1 MKSKKG
7 VPENLFKELWDIIL
21 YVIKKIVTSRLFIV
35 AILFLAMFA
44 SLIWKLFSLQIV
56 DSEKYQAEY
65 IQKTL
70 KTIQTPSTRGQI
82 YDRNGKVLAYNQ
94 LTYSV
99 TMTDTGAF
107 ENGYERNKMLIEL
120 IDILDSHEETI
131 VSSFPMAIDENGRL
145 IFTTSSES
153 EKTTLLKNIYGMT
166 SEDTFDMVNS
176 KGEIYNKSDPTPEE
190 FLAMAKHRFGIGEE
204 PNKPNAYEVEDALA
218 IKLLHIR
225 YAMFLKSYMRYDSTV
240 IASNVSPETVTD
252 VLEHANE
259 LREIDVEEETIRV
272 YNDAR
277 YFAHIIG
284 YTGKASDE
292 ELSELKETD
301 QSYELGDVVGKAGI
315 EQVMEQSLSGTKGSQ
330 TMFLD
335 SEGRILDILEQTDP
349 VAGDNIYLSIDADLT
364 IGIYHLLEQK
374 LAGILSAKIINGDFE
389 ITEDTDTSKILIPV
403 KDAYFQL
410 INNNVLSLNDFSR
423 PDASEAEQQIYAS
436 FSGRQASVLTSMQ
449 GYLTSPGAAVYPALS
464 EMDQE
469 YMDYIYGYLLD
480 EHYLTVGED
489 IRRDPTFQNWYNR
502 NSSLQEF
509 LRYAVSSNWI
519 DVSKLNI
526 DSKYSTSEDTYQIL
540 IDHLIDRLSSD
551 IGFSKLVYKYLVE
564 DGTVTGRQ
572 LCLSL
577 FYQGAL
583 AWDEEAVS
591 RLSSGNSAT
600 AYEFLM
606 DKIRRI
612 EITPEQL
619 ALDPC
624 TASCVLLNVK
634 TGEPLAV
641 VSYPGYD
648 NNYLSGTVNGSYYS
662 SLLNNLSNPLY
673 NNATQTRT
681 APGSIFKVISA
692 VAGLEDGVIS
702 LSETIEDEGI
712 YTKQGMNLRCW
723 AFPSNHGRL
732 NVVGAIQNSCN
743 YYFSEVG
750 YRLSQDQNGNYNE
763 PLGLQK
769 IQQYAS
775 LFGLNER
782 SGLEIA
788 EITPQISDTSP
799 IASAIGQGSHA
810 FSNVHLARYAAA
822 VANRGTLYR
831 LTLLSKRTDFEG
843 NLVEEYASEVEN
855 QISIAN
861 STWNAVQSGMREV
874 IASGSATEIFSTCP
888 VTVAGK
894 TGTAEESDKRGPH
907 ATFIGFAPYGDPE
920 VSVSIMIPYGYASSY
935 STEVARDV
943 LNYYYGASTLDQI
956 LAQGATDLSGVTIGD

>member
-1 MKSKKG
+1 M
-7 VPENLFKELWDIIL
+7 FKEVWDIIL

-35 AILFLAMFA
+35 VILFAGMFA
-44 SLIWKLFSLQIV
+44 SLVWKLFDIQIV
-56 DSEKYQAEY
+56 DSEKYQEEY

-70 KTIQTPSTRGQI
+70 KTIQTPSTRGNI
-82 YDRNGKVLAYNQ
+82 YDRNGNLLAYNQ

-99 TMTDTGAF
+99 TMMDTGAF
-107 ENGYERNKMLIEL
+107 KDGYERNKMLIEL
-120 IDILDSHEETI
+120 IGILDAHGETV
-131 VSSFPMAIDENGRL
+131 VSAFPMTIDENGNL
-145 IFTTSSES
+145 IFTTASEG
-153 EKTTLLKNIYGMT
+153 EKNTLLKNIYGMT

-176 KGEIYNKSDPTPEE
+176 KGELYNQSNPDPEE
-190 FLAMAKHRFGIGEE
+190 FFAKAKHKFGIGEE
-204 PNKPNAYEVEDALA
+204 PNKPDAYEVDDALA
-218 IKLLHIR
+218 LKMLHIR

-240 IASNVSPETVTD
+240 IASNVSQETVTD
-252 VLEHANE
+252 ILEHANE

-272 YNDAR
+272 YNYAK

-292 ELSELKETD
+292 ELSELKEQDDT
-301 QSYELGDVVGKAGI
+301 YELGDVVGKTGM

-335 SEGRILDILEQTDP
+335 SEGRILDILSQTDP
-349 VAGDNIYLSIDADLT
+349 IAGNNIYLSVDANLT
-364 IGIYHLLEQK
+364 VGIYHLLEQK
-374 LAGILSAKIINGDFE
+374 LAGILSAKIIEGDFE
-389 ITEDTDTSKILIPV
+389 ITEDTDTSKIMIPV
-403 KDAYFQL
+403 RDAYFQL
-410 INNNVLSLNDFSR
+410 INNNVLSLNAFSR
-423 PDASEAEQQIYAS
+423 PDASEVEQQIYAS
-436 FSGRQASVLTSMQ
+436 FTGRQATVLASMQ

-464 EMDQE
+464 EMDQD
-469 YMDYIYGYLLD
+469 YIDYIYGYLLD
-480 EHYLTVGED
+480 ENYLTVSDE
-489 IRRDPTFQNWYNR
+489 IWKDPAFQNWYNR
-502 NSSLQEF
+502 TVSFQEF
-509 LRYAVSSNWI
+509 LRYAVSANWI

-526 DSKYSTSEDTYQIL
+526 DSKYATMDDTYQIL
-540 IDHLIDRLSSD
+540 VEHLMNELSSD
-551 IGFSKLVYKYLVE
+551 VGFCKLVYKYLVD

-577 FYQGAL
+577 FYQGVL
-583 AWDEEAVS
+583 AWDEEAVG
-591 RLSSGNSAT
+591 RLNGGNSRT
-600 AYEFLM
+600 AYEFFM
-606 DKIRRI
+606 EKVRKI

-641 VSYPGYD
+641 VTYPGYD

-662 SLLNNLSNPLY
+662 TLIHNLSNPLY

-692 VAGLEDGVIS
+692 IAGLEERVVS
-702 LSETIEDEGI
+702 LSEGIEDEGI

-723 AFPSNHGRL
+723 IFPSNHGRL
-732 NVVGAIQNSCN
+732 TVSGAIQNSCN

-750 YRLSQDQNGNYNE
+750 YRLSLDQNGNYNE

-769 IQQYAS
+769 IRQYAS
-775 LFGLNER
+775 LFGLNDK
-782 SGLEIA
+782 SGLEIS
-788 EITPQISDTSP
+788 EIMPQISDTSP

-843 NLVEEYASEVEN
+843 NLLEEYASEVEN

-888 VTVAGK
+888 VAVAGK

-907 ATFIGFAPYGDPE
+907 ATFIGFAPYEDPE
-920 VSVSIMIPYGYASSY
+920 ISVSIMIPYGYASSY

-943 LNYYYGASTLDQI
+943 LNYYYGSSTLEQI
-956 LAQGATDLSGVTIGD
+956 LAQGAADLSGVTIGD

>member
-1 MKSKKG
+1 M
-7 VPENLFKELWDIIL
+7 FKEVWDIIL
-21 YVIKKIVTSRLFIV
+21 YVIKRIVTSRLFIV
-35 AILFLAMFA
+35 AILFVCMFSA
-44 SLIWKLFSLQIV
+44 LVWKLFALQIV
-56 DSEKYQAEY
+56 DSEKYQDEY

-70 KTIQTPSTRGQI
+70 KTIQTPSTRGLI
-82 YDRNGKVLAYNQ
+82 YDRNGTVLAYNQ

-107 ENGYERNKMLIEL
+107 ESGYERNKMLIEL
-120 IDILDSHEETI
+120 IDILDSHGETI
-131 VSSFPMAIDENGRL
+131 DSAFPMAIDENGRL

-176 KGEIYNKSDPTPEE
+176 KGEVYNKSDPTPEE
-190 FLAMAKHRFGIGEE
+190 FLAMAKHKFGIGEE
-204 PNKPNAYEVEDALA
+204 PNDPDAYEVEDSLA
-218 IKLLHIR
+218 IKMLHIR
-225 YAMFLKSYMRYDSTV
+225 YAMFLKSYMRYDSTT
-240 IASNVSPETVTD
+240 IASNVNQETVTD
-252 VLEHANE
+252 ILEHANE

-272 YNDAR
+272 YNYAQ

-292 ELSELKETD
+292 ELSELAEED
-301 QSYELGDVVGKAGI
+301 ESYEFGDIVGKTGI
-315 EQVMEQSLSGTKGSQ
+315 EQVMEQYLSGTKGSR

-335 SEGRILDILEQTDP
+335 SEGRILDVLEQTDP
-349 VAGDNIYLSIDADLT
+349 VAGDNIYLSVDVDLT
-364 IGIYHLLEQK
+364 VGIYHLLEQK
-374 LAGILSAKIINGDFE
+374 LAGILSARIIEGDFE

-403 KDAYFQL
+403 KNAYFQL
-410 INNNVLSLNDFSR
+410 INNNVLALNDFSR
-423 PDASEAEQQIYAS
+423 PDASEVEQQIYAS
-436 FSGRQASVLTSMQ
+436 FTSRQASVLASMQ
-449 GYLTSPGAAVYPALS
+449 NQLTASGAAPFPALS
-464 EMDQE
+464 EMDQDYIE
-469 YMDYIYGYLLD
+469 YIYGYLLD
-480 EHYLTVGED
+480 ERYLTVGEE
-489 IRRDPTFQNWYNR
+489 IRKDSTFQDWYNR

-526 DSKYSTSEDTYQIL
+526 DSKYSTGDDTYQVL
-540 IDHLIDRLSSD
+540 VEDLMNRLSSD
-551 IGFSKLVYKYLVE
+551 VGFSKLIYKYLVE
-564 DGTVTGRQ
+564 DGSITGRQ
-572 LCLSL
+572 LCLCL
-577 FYQGAL
+577 FYQGVL
-583 AWDEEAVS
+583 EWDEEAVG
-591 RLSSGNSAT
+591 RLNGGNSTT

-606 DKIRRI
+606 DKIRKI

-641 VSYPGYD
+641 VTYPGYD
-648 NNYLSGTVNGSYYS
+648 NNYLSGTVNGAYYS

-681 APGSIFKVISA
+681 APGSIFKVVSA
-692 VAGLEDGVIS
+692 VAGLEEGIITTYEEI
-702 LSETIEDEGI
+702 LDEGI

-723 AFPSNHGRL
+723 AFPSNHGKL
-732 NVVGAIQNSCN
+732 NVTGAIQNSCN

-750 YRLSQDQNGNYNE
+750 YRLSLDRNGNYNE
-763 PLGLQK
+763 PLGLQR
-769 IQQYAS
+769 IQEYAS
-775 LFGLNER
+775 MFGLNEK
-782 SGLEIA
+782 SGLEMS
-788 EITPQISDTSP
+788 ELSPQISDTSP

-843 NLVEEYASEVEN
+843 NLLETYASEVEN
-855 QISIAN
+855 QISVAN
-861 STWNAVQSGMREV
+861 STWNAVQSGMRAV
-874 IASGSATEIFSTCP
+874 IASGSATEIFRDCP
-888 VTVAGK
+888 VAVAGK

-907 ATFIGFAPYGDPE
+907 ATFMGFAPYEDPE
-920 VSVSIMIPYGYASSY
+920 VSVSIVIPYGYASSY

-943 LNYYYGASTLDQI
+943 LNYYYGAATLDQI
-956 LAQGATDLSGVTIGD
+956 LAQGATDVSGVTIGD